1 MAAATD
7 RSALRRAAERR
18 GRRAEELAAWLLRL
32 KGYRLLA
39 RRYKTVVGEI
49 NLIVRRGRTVAFVE
63 VKSRPTMD
71 EASEAATP
79 AGRRRV
85 ARAASLWLAQN
96 PAVAEWNLRF
106 DVVMLAPGRL
116 PRHLM
121 GAFDAEGA
129 A

>member
-1 MAAATD
+1 
-7 RSALRRAAERR
+7 
-18 GRRAEELAAWLLRL
+18 
-32 KGYRLLA
+32 
-39 RRYKTVVGEI
+39 VVGEI

-106 DVVMLAPGRL
+106 DVVMLTPGRL